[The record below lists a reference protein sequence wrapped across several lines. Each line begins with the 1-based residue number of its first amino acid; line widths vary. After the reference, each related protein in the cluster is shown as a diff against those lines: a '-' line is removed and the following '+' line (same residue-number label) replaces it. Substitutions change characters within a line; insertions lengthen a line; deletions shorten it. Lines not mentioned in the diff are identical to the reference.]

1 MVLRVV
7 FWCIEAFLAPAL
19 GRARLPCLKALAVA
33 LTTPRLL
40 ALAWYRVD
48 QVLLGLVSEKR
59 ISLLVALFVSAIA
72 AVALCATLDSSLEA
86 FAVFLEA
93 LTLRALADSS
103 LRVHTL
109 QRRLLDLLHKLLD
122 T

>member
-19 GRARLPCLKALAVA
+19 GRARLPCLEALAVA